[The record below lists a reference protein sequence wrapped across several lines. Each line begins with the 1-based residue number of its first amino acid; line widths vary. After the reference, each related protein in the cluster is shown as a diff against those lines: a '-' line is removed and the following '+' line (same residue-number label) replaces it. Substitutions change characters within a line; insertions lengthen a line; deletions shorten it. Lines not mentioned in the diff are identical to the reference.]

1 MVQPSPILIHSQEYN
16 VNHGYQCK
24 QFLPAT
30 HRLHTNQLSEQDLN
44 WLDPESHK
52 QEFQKYYSRAT

>member
-1 MVQPSPILIHSQEYN
+1 MPNKLSMVQPSHRLIHSKMYD

-30 HRLHTNQLSEQDLN
+30 HRVHTKQLSEQGLN
-44 WLDPESHK
+44 WLDSESHK
-52 QEFQKYYSRAT
+52 

>member
-1 MVQPSPILIHSQEYN
+1 MPNKLSIVQPSDILIHSKDYN
-16 VNHGYQCK
+16 ANHGYQCK

-30 HRLHTNQLSEQDLN
+30 HRLHTKQLSEHDLN

-52 QEFQKYYSRAT
+52 